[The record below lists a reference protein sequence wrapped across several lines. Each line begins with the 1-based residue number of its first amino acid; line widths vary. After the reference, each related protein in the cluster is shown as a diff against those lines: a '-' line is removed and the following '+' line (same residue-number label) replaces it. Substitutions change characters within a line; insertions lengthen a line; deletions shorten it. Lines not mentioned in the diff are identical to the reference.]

1 MKEIQNNIYTCLLL
15 LALTLVPV
23 KPMESLGINETFGVQ
38 NGILRMVIDSGEQQV
53 LNLRDTFRGQFLQ
66 FSILPSNDSSN
77 SLA

>member
-1 MKEIQNNIYTCLLL
+1 MKEILNNFCSWLLL
-15 LALTLVPV
+15 LALTLVLV

-53 LNLRDTFRGQFLQ
+53 LNLRETFRGQFLQ
-66 FSILPSNDSSN
+66 FNILPYNDSSN